1 MGCRCSCWTN
11 SINVDDFDMPEISQE
26 DFKEIEK
33 KIEKMTGFRPYKY
46 KKIELRRDMHKING
60 TYYQYNKGC
69 ILYSIIN
76 NGHIDEQLIP
86 DSMKYYVDHSH
97 KEDQRNDTDF
107 LKKIMSIIDL
117 AQLWMNIGG
126 ECPYLEINLNEVRN
140 RIYFVLKDFFNYEAE
155 EESQKMEKENLEK
168 EINDEG
174 ILDAQ
179 ENKNIKKEQLKKIE
193 ENITNIKKAK
203 TDVLKKVS
211 DMTWQSKDYFELLG
225 KIKIEYTPLNKISEI
240 KDNPS
245 IKNAINKN
253 IINKRDIIKY
263 GRHCFIFDEV
273 IEKDSMKQYSFQD
286 SLAYF
291 RKDDKNEKNYNN
303 CNFDTKGYVFA
314 NEDSKFINITD
325 PKEREIGIVKLI
337 I

>member
-1 MGCRCSCWTN
+1 M
-11 SINVDDFDMPEISQE
+11 
-26 DFKEIEK
+26 
-33 KIEKMTGFRPYKY
+33 
-46 KKIELRRDMHKING
+46 
-60 TYYQYNKGC
+60 
-69 ILYSIIN
+69 
-76 NGHIDEQLIP
+76 
-86 DSMKYYVDHSH
+86 
-97 KEDQRNDTDF
+97 
-107 LKKIMSIIDL
+107 
-117 AQLWMNIGG
+117 
-126 ECPYLEINLNEVRN
+126 
-140 RIYFVLKDFFNYEAE
+140 
-155 EESQKMEKENLEK
+155 
-168 EINDEG
+168 
-174 ILDAQ
+174 
-179 ENKNIKKEQLKKIE
+179 
-193 ENITNIKKAK
+193 
-203 TDVLKKVS
+203 
-211 DMTWQSKDYFELLG
+211 LG
-225 KIKIEYTPLNKISEI
+225 KIKIEYTPLNNISEI